1 MVKVPI
7 FWIVMFG
14 LLGAVLHLIGLGLS
28 DAPITYFVV
37 LIICGY
43 IYWRINVRDIKS
55 GGS

>member
-1 MVKVPI
+1 
-7 FWIVMFG
+7 MFG